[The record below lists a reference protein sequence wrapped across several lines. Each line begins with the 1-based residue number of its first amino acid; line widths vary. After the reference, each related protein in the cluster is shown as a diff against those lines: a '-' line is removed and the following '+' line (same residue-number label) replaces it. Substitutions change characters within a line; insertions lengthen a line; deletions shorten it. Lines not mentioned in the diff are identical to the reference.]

1 MIRNPLLHK
10 DMVVAVLGLGISGMA
25 AMRYLHRAGCKVL
38 VSDFRQVDQLTAEE
52 KQAISQ
58 YSAGIEFGGH
68 SDEFLAQAE
77 LIFKSPGIP
86 RQLEV
91 LQQRAQAGVPI
102 MGELAL
108 AAPVLQCKVV
118 AITGTNGKTTV
129 TTLIGELLEAAG
141 QKVGVCGNIGRPLL
155 DCLSSGEEMDVA
167 VVEVSS
173 FQLEDAGSFRPD
185 VGVILNIT
193 PDHLDRHASIEEY
206 IQAKAK
212 LFSNQ
217 HEADIAVI
225 CGDDLICLELAQ
237 QFIEIKPL
245 LFGHLREN
253 DAYICDSDIYLR
265 WRGQLEKYD
274 LSSSPLDNH
283 IGRLNSAAAIM
294 AARACGCEQP
304 VIEEALR
311 SFKPLPHRMELVDV
325 IQGVRY
331 CNDSKATNTGA
342 VISALRQ
349 AKGNIVLIAG
359 GKDKG
364 DDYRLLR
371 AVVGEKVKKIILIGE
386 AAEQIYEHLHD
397 LVPTEFADSLEQA
410 VFMAR
415 DEAVYGD
422 TVLLSPACASFDMFD
437 SYGHRGQIFRESVQR
452 LKIETTYGVVS
463 GGGK

>member
-1 MIRNPLLHK
+1 MTNPLLHK
-10 DMVVAVLGLGISGMA
+10 DMVVVVLGLGISGMA
-25 AMRYLHRAGCKVL
+25 AMRYLHNTGCKVL
-38 VSDFRQVDQLTAEE
+38 VSDSRQEAQLSTEE
-52 KQAISQ
+52 KQALTQ
-58 YSAGIEFGGH
+58 YCAGTEFGGH
-68 SDEFLAQAE
+68 SEKFLAQAE

-86 RQLEV
+86 RQLDV
-91 LQQRAQAGVPI
+91 LQKRAKAGVPV

-108 AAPVLQCKVV
+108 AAPVLQSKVV

-129 TTLIGELLEAAG
+129 TTLIGELLQAAG
-141 QKVGVCGNIGRPLL
+141 QKVSVCGNIGRPLL
-155 DCLSSGEEMDVA
+155 DCISSGEEMDVA

-173 FQLEDAGSFRPD
+173 FQLEDAGDFRPD

-193 PDHLDRHASIEEY
+193 PDHLDRHVSIEEY

-212 LFSNQ
+212 LFSRQ
-217 HEADIAVI
+217 LQDDVAII

-237 QFIEIKPL
+237 QFTEIKPL
-245 LFGHLREN
+245 MFGHLRDN
-253 DAYICDSDIYLR
+253 DAYICESDIYLR
-265 WRGQLEKYD
+265 WQGQLEKYD
-274 LSSSPLDNH
+274 LTGSSLDNH
-283 IGRLNSAAAIM
+283 IGHLNSAAVIM
-294 AARACGCEQP
+294 AARACGCEQS

-359 GKDKG
+359 GRDKG

-371 AVVGEKVKKIILIGE
+371 PAVEEKVKKLILIGE
-386 AAEQIYEHLHD
+386 AAAQIDEQLHD
-397 LVPTEFADSLEQA
+397 LVPTEFADSLEKA
-410 VFMAR
+410 VLLAR

-452 LKIETTYGVVS
+452 LRAESKSNVVS